1 MFGYFWQKR
10 CKAEFRLNFLFFHVL
25 PSPGSETQNIL
36 HNCHRTENSLI
47 FLILLLEFVVTQT
60 LLAGRVV
67 AFNDFSVLLV
77 DLFDLFED
85 GCETHCYR
93 NFYDR

>member
-1 MFGYFWQKR
+1 M
-10 CKAEFRLNFLFFHVL
+10 
-25 PSPGSETQNIL
+25 
-36 HNCHRTENSLI
+36 
-47 FLILLLEFVVTQT
+47 TQT

-67 AFNDFSVLLV
+67 AFNDLSVFLV

-85 GCETHCYR
+85 GCETHFYR